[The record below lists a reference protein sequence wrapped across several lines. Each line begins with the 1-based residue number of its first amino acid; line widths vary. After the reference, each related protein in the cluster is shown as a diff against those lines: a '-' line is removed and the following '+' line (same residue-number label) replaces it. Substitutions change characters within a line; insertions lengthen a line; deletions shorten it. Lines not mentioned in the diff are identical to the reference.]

1 MTLVTGPTGV
11 LGTYLLLQ
19 LTASG
24 QRVRALHRPSSNLE
38 RVKRLFA
45 HWGREADFRLIDW
58 VKGDVLDTPSLD
70 EALDGITHAFHCAAV
85 VSFSP
90 SERDFM
96 WKVNV
101 EGTANVVNCA
111 LAAGVKKLCHVSSVA
126 ALGRKGTAE
135 SITENTPWTD
145 SVHNSAYGQSKR
157 AAEME
162 VWRGMEEGLEA
173 IVVNPCIIIGA
184 GTGQR
189 SSERLFAQVDEGL
202 KYYGPGINSFVDVR
216 DVALA
221 MQLLMQG
228 EIVGQRFIVA
238 AHNAPFKTL
247 FDLMADALGKPRPT
261 ILLKPWMGQ
270 LAWRLFAVQ
279 GALTGKA
286 PFVTR
291 ETVRTAFGTSHYTN
305 TKLLDALPGFSYR
318 PLQNTVNEMAWTYR
332 SLKA

>member
-38 RVKRLFA
+38 RVKKLFA

-58 VKGDVLDTPSLD
+58 VEGDVLDIPSLD
-70 EALDGITHAFHCAAV
+70 DALHGITHVYHCAAV

-101 EGTANVVNCA
+101 EGTANVVNCS

-126 ALGRKGTAE
+126 ALGRKGTDE
-135 SITENTPWTD
+135 PITENTPWAD
-145 SVHNSAYGQSKR
+145 SEHNSEYGKSKH

-162 VWRGMEEGLEA
+162 VWRCMEEGLDA
-173 IVVNPCIIIGA
+173 VVVNPCIIVGA
-184 GTGQR
+184 GIGSR
-189 SSERLFAQVDEGL
+189 SSERLFAQIDGGL

-221 MQLLMQG
+221 MQKLMLSPLKG
-228 EIVGQRFIVA
+228 ERYIVA
-238 AHNAPFKTL
+238 AHNAPFKLL
-247 FDLMADALGKPRPT
+247 FDHMADALGKPRPT

-270 LAWRLFAVQ
+270 LAWRLFAVL
-279 GALTGKA
+279 GALSGKA

-305 TKLLDALPGFSYR
+305 TKLLAALPGFAYR
-318 PLQNTVNEMAWTYR
+318 PLQTTVKEMARVYNAT
-332 SLKA
+332 KG